1 MKKNKRKERGKGQ
14 EMKGRDFYQ
23 MIKERQ
29 EAGGQTAGSR
39 EAGMSELTAATI
51 LDGAQAGE
59 KFLLKGEREAQDF
72 AESHAGTGVF
82 MERLGGSPGLLV
94 FGAGHVSMPII
105 KIGKMLRF
113 SVTVLED
120 RPKFADQAR
129 RAGAD
134 RVICEPFSQGLAQA
148 ELGPDT
154 YAVIVTR
161 GHRYDE
167 DCLYGILSRERE
179 LGTACA
185 YVGMM
190 GSRRR
195 TAMVRERMRELGISD
210 EEIRR
215 LHAPIGLAIGAET
228 PEEIAVSIFAQIIQ
242 VKNEKERTEGYPEE
256 LLEAILEGY
265 DSGHD
270 GKESWRR
277 AVLATI
283 ISRQGSAPRS
293 VGTKMLI
300 REDGTTFGT
309 IGGGCAESRVM
320 QKALQM
326 LRISESPRFLV
337 TGVDMTA
344 QEAEEEGMVCGGRI
358 QVMLEVTGD

>member
-1 MKKNKRKERGKGQ
+1 MILDGRHTKMKKNKRKERGTGQ

-23 MIKERQ
+23 TIKERQ

-51 LDGAQAGE
+51 LDGAQAGG

-195 TAMVRERMRELGISD
+195 TAMVRERMRELGI
-210 EEIRR
+210 
-215 LHAPIGLAIGAET
+215 
-228 PEEIAVSIFAQIIQ
+228 
-242 VKNEKERTEGYPEE
+242 
-256 LLEAILEGY
+256 
-265 DSGHD
+265 
-270 GKESWRR
+270 
-277 AVLATI
+277 
-283 ISRQGSAPRS
+283 
-293 VGTKMLI
+293 
-300 REDGTTFGT
+300 
-309 IGGGCAESRVM
+309 
-320 QKALQM
+320 
-326 LRISESPRFLV
+326 
-337 TGVDMTA
+337 
-344 QEAEEEGMVCGGRI
+344 
-358 QVMLEVTGD
+358 

>member
-1 MKKNKRKERGKGQ
+1 MILDGRHTKMKKNKRKERRMGQ
-14 EMKGRDFYQ
+14 EMKRREFYQ
-23 MIKERQ
+23 AIKEGQ
-29 EAGGQTAGSR
+29 IAGEQDTGKEAAG
-39 EAGMSELTAATI
+39 APELTAATI
-51 LDGAQAGE
+51 LDGAQAGG

-195 TAMVRERMRELGISD
+195 TAMVRERMRELGI
-210 EEIRR
+210 
-215 LHAPIGLAIGAET
+215 
-228 PEEIAVSIFAQIIQ
+228 
-242 VKNEKERTEGYPEE
+242 
-256 LLEAILEGY
+256 
-265 DSGHD
+265 
-270 GKESWRR
+270 
-277 AVLATI
+277 
-283 ISRQGSAPRS
+283 
-293 VGTKMLI
+293 
-300 REDGTTFGT
+300 
-309 IGGGCAESRVM
+309 
-320 QKALQM
+320 
-326 LRISESPRFLV
+326 
-337 TGVDMTA
+337 
-344 QEAEEEGMVCGGRI
+344 
-358 QVMLEVTGD
+358 

>member
-1 MKKNKRKERGKGQ
+1 
-14 EMKGRDFYQ
+14 
-23 MIKERQ
+23 
-29 EAGGQTAGSR
+29 
-39 EAGMSELTAATI
+39 
-51 LDGAQAGE
+51 
-59 KFLLKGEREAQDF
+59 
-72 AESHAGTGVF
+72 
-82 MERLGGSPGLLV
+82 
-94 FGAGHVSMPII
+94 MPII
-105 KIGKMLRF
+105 HMGRMLGLV
-113 SVTVLED
+113 VTVIED
-120 RPKFADQAR
+120 RPKFADNAR
-129 RAGAD
+129 AAGAD
-134 RVICEPFSQGLAQA
+134 RVICEPFASGLSQISGDS
-148 ELGPDT
+148 DT
-154 YAVIVTR
+154 WFVIVTR
-161 GHRYDE
+161 GHRYDSE
-167 DCLYGILSRERE
+167 CLAAILKKHY
-179 LGTACA
+179 A

-195 TAMVRERMRELGISD
+195 TAMVRERMRELGISE

-242 VKNEKERTEGYPEE
+242 IKNEKEQTEGYPEE
-256 LLEAILEGY
+256 LLEAIQESY

-270 GKESWRR
+270 RNGSGRR

-283 ISRQGSAPRS
+283 ISRQGSAPRG

-300 REDGTTFGT
+300 REDGTALGT

-326 LRISESPRFLV
+326 LRLPESPRFLV